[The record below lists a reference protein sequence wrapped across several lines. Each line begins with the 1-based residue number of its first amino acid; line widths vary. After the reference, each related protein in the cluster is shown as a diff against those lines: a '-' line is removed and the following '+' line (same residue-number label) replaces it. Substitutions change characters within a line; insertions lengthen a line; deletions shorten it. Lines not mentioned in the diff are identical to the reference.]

1 MTFPELRPYQKELCR
16 YADPEEYA
24 KENVYVYAPTGT
36 GKTEVACE
44 YRTWSQNIQIRNSQQ
59 SSNFGAGHNFLNAL
73 YNT

>member
-24 KENVYVYAPTGT
+24 RENVYVYAPTGT

-44 YRTWSQNIQIRNSQQ
+44 YRTW
-59 SSNFGAGHNFLNAL
+59 
-73 YNT
+73 